1 VRPIDIQSGETA
13 QGAFRINH
21 INTKGGLA
29 TMESIFEYMQT
40 YDFENLFFCQDKA
53 LDFKAVIAIHD
64 TTLGPATGG
73 CRMWQDYPSE
83 MDAVED
89 ALRLARGM
97 TYKYAAAGVNLGGGK
112 AVIIGDPK
120 RTDREPVFRALGKFI
135 NRLGGKY
142 ITGEDVGTT
151 LQDMEYIRMETEH
164 VVTLPTYLGGAG
176 DIAPMTAYGTI
187 RAMQACCNR
196 VYGSDSLEGKKVAI
210 QGLGAVGHNMV
221 EQLHEIG
228 ARLTVTDID
237 PAKVETMTARFEA
250 SAVPVEAIYDVDC
263 DIFCPCALGKV
274 INDDTLSRLKCKII
288 CGSANNQL
296 AEERHGD
303 RLEEAGFVY
312 APDYIT
318 NAGGT
323 IYDTDRLGV
332 GGVSH
337 ERGKAKVARIYDNM
351 QRVFEIADRDRLPTY
366 QAADR
371 MAEERISQI
380 AEVKKY
386 VDHL

>member
-1 VRPIDIQSGETA
+1 
-13 QGAFRINH
+13 
-21 INTKGGLA
+21 
-29 TMESIFEYMQT
+29 MESIFEYMQT
-40 YDFENLFFCQDKA
+40 YDFENLLFCQDRA
-53 LDFKAVIAIHD
+53 LDFKAIIAIHD

-112 AVIIGDPK
+112 AVIIADPK
-120 RTDREPVFRALGKFI
+120 RKDREPVFRALGKFI

-176 DIAPMTAYGTI
+176 DIAPMTALGTI

-196 VYGSDSLEGKKVAI
+196 VYGSDSLDGKTVAV
-210 QGLGAVGHNMV
+210 QGLGAVGHNVV
-221 EQLHEIG
+221 EQLHELG
-228 ARLTVTDID
+228 VRLIVTDID
-237 PAKVETMTARFEA
+237 PAKVESMTKRFNA
-250 SAVPVEAIYDVDC
+250 SAVKVEAIFDVDC

-303 RLEEAGFVY
+303 RIEEVGLVY
-312 APDYIT
+312 APDYIA

-337 ERGKAKVARIYDNM
+337 ERGKTKVARVYDNM

-371 MAEERISQI
+371 MAEERIRQI

-386 VDHL
+386 VNDL

>member
-1 VRPIDIQSGETA
+1 MDAIFDY
-13 QGAFRINH
+13 
-21 INTKGGLA
+21 
-29 TMESIFEYMQT
+29 MEK
-40 YDFENLFFCQDKA
+40 YDYENLFFCQDKA
-53 LDFKAVIAIHD
+53 LDFRAVIAIHD

-73 CRMWQDYPSE
+73 CRMWNQYAGE
-83 MDAVED
+83 MEAVED

-112 AVIIGDPK
+112 AVIIGDPRRK
-120 RTDREPVFRALGKFI
+120 DREPVFRALGKFI
-135 NRLGGKY
+135 NRLGGRY

-151 LQDMEYIRMETEH
+151 LTDMEYIRMETEY

-176 DIAPMTAYGTI
+176 DIAPMTALGTL

-196 VYGSDSLEGKKVAI
+196 VYGSDSLQDKRVAV
-210 QGLGAVGHNMV
+210 QGLGAVGHNVV
-221 EQLHEIG
+221 EQLHAAG
-228 ARLTVTDID
+228 AQMVVTDID
-237 PAKVETMTARFEA
+237 PAKVAAMVSRYGAEQVEPEA
-250 SAVPVEAIYDVDC
+250 VYDIDC

-274 INDDTLSRLKCKII
+274 INDETLDRLKCKII

-296 AEERHGD
+296 AEERHGKL
-303 RLEEAGFVY
+303 LEQKGMVY

-337 ERGKAKVARIYDNM
+337 ERGRAKVYRIYENLV
-351 QRVFEIADRDRLPTY
+351 RVFEIADRDQIPTY

-371 MAEERISQI
+371 MAEERIRQI

-386 VDHL
+386 VDDLKP

>member
-1 VRPIDIQSGETA
+1 MQ
-13 QGAFRINH
+13 
-21 INTKGGLA
+21 
-29 TMESIFEYMQT
+29 SIFEYMQT

-120 RTDREPVFRALGKFI
+120 RTDREPIFRALGKFI

-196 VYGSDSLEGKKVAI
+196 VYGSDSLEGKTVA
-210 QGLGAVGHNMV
+210 
-221 EQLHEIG
+221 
-228 ARLTVTDID
+228 
-237 PAKVETMTARFEA
+237 
-250 SAVPVEAIYDVDC
+250 
-263 DIFCPCALGKV
+263 
-274 INDDTLSRLKCKII
+274 
-288 CGSANNQL
+288 
-296 AEERHGD
+296 
-303 RLEEAGFVY
+303 
-312 APDYIT
+312 
-318 NAGGT
+318 
-323 IYDTDRLGV
+323 GV
-332 GGVSH
+332 RNCRSG
-337 ERGKAKVARIYDNM
+337 
-351 QRVFEIADRDRLPTY
+351 P
-366 QAADR
+366 AADLSSSR
-371 MAEERISQI
+371 SHGGGKNQANRRGEKVCGWSVIPIR
-380 AEVKKY
+380 Y
-386 VDHL
+386 

>member
-1 VRPIDIQSGETA
+1 MDA
-13 QGAFRINH
+13 
-21 INTKGGLA
+21 
-29 TMESIFEYMQT
+29 IFDYMQK
-40 YDFENLFFCQDKA
+40 YDYENLFFCQDKA
-53 LDFKAVIAIHD
+53 LDFRAVIAIHD

-73 CRMWQDYPSE
+73 CRMWNQYAGE
-83 MDAVED
+83 MEAVED

-120 RTDREPVFRALGKFI
+120 RKDREPVFRALGKFI
-135 NRLGGKY
+135 NRLGGRY

-151 LQDMEYIRMETEH
+151 LADMEYIRMETEY

-176 DIAPMTAYGTI
+176 DIAPMTALGTL
-187 RAMQACCNR
+187 RAMQACCQR
-196 VYGSDSLEGKKVAI
+196 VYGSDSLEGKRVAV
-210 QGLGAVGHNMV
+210 QGLGAVGHNVVDQLHAAGARMVVADIDSSKAAAVAARYGV
-221 EQLHEIG
+221 EQ
-228 ARLTVTDID
+228 VQPD
-237 PAKVETMTARFEA
+237 
-250 SAVPVEAIYDVDC
+250 AVYDVDC

-274 INDDTLSRLKCKII
+274 INDETLSRLKCKII

-296 AEERHGD
+296 AEERHGEL
-303 RLEEAGFVY
+303 LEQKGMVY

-337 ERGKAKVARIYDNM
+337 ERGRAKVSRIYETM
-351 QRVFEIADRDRLPTY
+351 QRVFEIADRDRIPTFL
-366 QAADR
+366 AADR
-371 MAEERISQI
+371 MAEERIRQI
-380 AEVKKY
+380 AQVKKY
-386 VDHL
+386 ADDVRP

>member
-1 VRPIDIQSGETA
+1 
-13 QGAFRINH
+13 
-21 INTKGGLA
+21 
-29 TMESIFEYMQT
+29 MESIFEYMQQ
-40 YDFENLFFCQDKA
+40 YDYENLLFCQDKA
-53 LDFKAVIAIHD
+53 LDFKAIIAIHD

-83 MDAVED
+83 MDAIED

-120 RTDREPVFRALGKFI
+120 RTDREPIFRALGKFI

-176 DIAPMTAYGTI
+176 DIAPMTALGTI

-196 VYGSDSLEGKKVAI
+196 IYGSDSLEGKKIAV
-210 QGLGAVGHNMV
+210 QGLGAVGHNVV
-221 EQLHEIG
+221 EQLHELG

-237 PAKVETMTARFEA
+237 TAKVETMTVRFEA
-250 SAVPVEAIYDVDC
+250 SAVQVEEIYDVDC

-303 RLEEAGFVY
+303 RLEEAGIVY
-312 APDYIT
+312 APDYIA

-337 ERGKAKVARIYDNM
+337 ERGKTKVTRVYDNM

-371 MAEERISQI
+371 MAEERIRQI

-386 VDHL
+386 VDDL